1 MQANELFD
9 IRNDVIAITG
19 AASGIG
25 LAIAEVLA
33 ANHARLAL
41 LDIDKTALAAAS
53 DRLAQGGVEVFARA
67 IDLRD
72 RLAVREAFDAVVDH
86 YGGLDTVFANAG
98 IGAGSGFVGLDGM
111 RHPSGAIDAISDQH
125 WDDVIAVNLTG
136 AFATIQAA
144 ARHMKPRRSGRIIV
158 TTSIASFRNQGW
170 VGTPYMPAKAGAA
183 HMVRQAALELAEFN
197 ITVNA
202 IAPGAF
208 ATNIGRGRLKSAE
221 AAATVSKGIPLGRV
235 ADPRDVQG
243 LALFLASR
251 AASFITGTE
260 IPIDGGAS
268 LGRSSSES
276 DAIQS
281 CSAYEVML

>member
-1 MQANELFD
+1 MKADELFD
-9 IRNDVIAITG
+9 VRNDVVAITG
-19 AASGIG
+19 SASGIG

-41 LDIDKTALAAAS
+41 FDIDKAALAATS
-53 DRLAQGGVEVFARA
+53 NRLAQTGAEVFARV

-72 RLAVREAFDAVVDH
+72 RPALREAFDAAVYH
-86 YGGLDTVFANAG
+86 YGALDTVFANAG
-98 IGAGSGFVGLDGM
+98 IGAGPGFVGLDGT
-111 RHPSGAIDAISDQH
+111 RHPSSALEAISDDH
-125 WDDVIAVNLTG
+125 WDDVIAVNLNG

-144 ARHMKPRRSGRIIV
+144 ARHMKARRAGRIIV
-158 TTSIASFRNQGW
+158 TTSIASSRNQSW
-170 VGTPYMPAKAGAA
+170 IGTPYMPAKAGAA
-183 HMVRQAALELAEFN
+183 HLVRQAALELAEFN

-208 ATNIGRGRLKSAE
+208 ATNIGGGRLKSAE
-221 AAATVSKGIPLGRV
+221 VAATVSKSIPLGRV

-251 AASFITGTE
+251 AANFVTGAE

-268 LGRSSSES
+268 LGRGPE
-276 DAIQS
+276 I
-281 CSAYEVML
+281 